1 MTRDEALDLVK
12 SKVSN
17 KNLIKHMLATEAVMR
32 RLAEHFD
39 EDIELW
45 GLAGLLHDLDYDQ
58 TVDDFPRHG
67 LLTADILSEYDV
79 DDRVVQAIKA
89 HPGHVP
95 AESRM
100 DKALYAVDPLTGLIV
115 AAALMHPSKKLR
127 NVDTEFVANRFKEKR
142 FAAGANRDQIKTCNR
157 IELDVE
163 TFIGISLKAMQEI
176 DDQLGL

>member
-1 MTRDEALDLVK
+1 MTRDEALDLVR

-32 RLAEHFD
+32 SVAGRLG
-39 EDIELW
+39 EDPEPW

-67 LLTADILSEYDV
+67 LLTAEMLAAFDV
-79 DDRVVQAIKA
+79 DATVVQAIKA

-95 AESRM
+95 AQSRM

-115 AAALMHPSKKLR
+115 AAALMHPTKKLKS
-127 NVDTEFVANRFKEKR
+127 VDTAFVMNRFKEKR
-142 FAAGANRDQIKTCNR
+142 FAAGANREQIKTCDR
-157 IELDVE
+157 IGLEVE
-163 TFIGISLKAMQEI
+163 EFIGIALRAMQSI